1 MDFDEE
7 CSDLDLE
14 TLLGLGQILDG
25 RPARLGGETVCM
37 FLSRSLLRVRSR
49 TGAIL
54 PLVPNQAQREFERR
68 RGQRNIVLKARQM
81 GISTWAAGRFFL
93 KTITQPGTL
102 SVQVAQTHAAA
113 EAIFRMVHRFLEL
126 MPEDLRRGALRTSRV
141 TKRQIAFAALDS
153 EFRVESAEDPNA
165 GRGLTIT
172 NLHCSEVAR
181 WQSDAGE
188 VLLGLRAAMPP
199 AGELILESTPN
210 GAEGCFWTEWTQAET
225 SGTVRHF
232 FPWWWESAYKGRA
245 VAVETLSVAERGLME
260 AHGLS
265 LEQIGFRRGLGQDTR
280 LKAKQEYAEDAE
292 SCFLSSGSCVFD
304 VQAID
309 ERLTKLIPV
318 AERRMNGGLL
328 VWYPAQAHRRYL
340 VAVDP
345 AGGGDE
351 GDYSAA
357 QVIDLETGLQCA
369 ELRAHLP
376 ALELARVVT
385 TLGREYNGAWL
396 VVERNNHGSGVLAY
410 LRGICKAERIYSEG
424 GQDGWLTSSTTRPEM
439 IAGLGA
445 ALVEK
450 PELFQSERLLR
461 ECRSFVRL
469 RNGKTGARAGAHDDC
484 LMAMAI
490 ALAARPELLLAR

>member
-1 MDFDEE
+1 MSLDEE
-7 CSDLDLE
+7 FRDCDLE

-25 RPARLGGETVCM
+25 RPAKLDGETVCM
-37 FLSRSLLRVRSR
+37 FLSRSLLKVRSR
-49 TGAIL
+49 SGAIL

-68 RGQRNIVLKARQM
+68 RGQKNVVLKARQM

-181 WQSDAGE
+181 WQSDAEE
-188 VLLGLRAAMPP
+188 VLLGLKAAMPP
-199 AGELILESTPN
+199 TGELILESTPN
-210 GAEGCFWTEWTQAET
+210 GAEGCFWKEWTEAEAR
-225 SGTVRHF
+225 GTVQHF

-245 VAVETLSVAERGLME
+245 VAAATLTAAERSLME
-260 AHGLS
+260 ANGLS
-265 LEQIGFRRGLGQDTR
+265 LEQIGFRRSLGQDTR
-280 LKAKQEYAEDAE
+280 LKAKQEYAEDPE

-304 VQAID
+304 VRAID
-309 ERLTKLIPV
+309 ERLASTRQAV
-318 AERRMNGGLL
+318 ERRMNGGLL
-328 VWYPAQAHRRYL
+328 VWYLAQAQRRYV

-357 QVIDLETGLQCA
+357 QAIDLETGLQCA

-376 ALELARVVT
+376 VLELARVVT
-385 TLGREYNGAWL
+385 ALAREYNGAWL
-396 VVERNNHGSGVLAY
+396 VVERNNHGSGVLAH
-410 LRGICKAERIYSEG
+410 LRSTCKAERIYSEG

-445 ALVEK
+445 ILVER

-469 RNGKTGARAGAHDDC
+469 RNGKMGARSGAHDDC
-484 LMAMAI
+484 LMAMSI